1 MICTVSLNPALDK
14 YLRLPELR
22 RGEPQEVVD
31 VVTSAGGKAVNV
43 SGVLRELG
51 QDVVL
56 IGFFGGYTGRYLL
69 EEIAREGISVD
80 PVHISQLTRT
90 AFVVVEDQGVETEI
104 VEPGA
109 PVTVR
114 ELDSLRAK
122 LRHAAPQADVVVL
135 SGSVPAGCPDDIYRL
150 LIADCGGHVPVL
162 LDTSRAWLAAVAGAA
177 AVPGCKPTLIK
188 PNRREAEI
196 LLGRRLQQPE
206 DFAAALHQWEQG
218 GIVTPTISDGAGGL
232 YGLHAGRVLRAVPPE
247 VRRVN
252 SVGSGDA
259 AVAGFAVGLA
269 RDLAV
274 PECLRLAAACGTAN
288 VLTREC
294 AQVHR
299 SDVERL
305 LPQVQLAEVTAG
317 VQSPT

>member
-22 RGEPQEVVD
+22 RGEHQEVAD

-43 SGVLRELG
+43 AGVLRELG
-51 QDVVL
+51 QEVVL
-56 IGFFGGYTGRYLL
+56 LGFFGGYTGKFLL

-80 PVHISQLTRT
+80 PVFIANPTRT
-90 AFVVVEDQGVETEI
+90 AFVVVEDNGAETEI

-109 PVTVR
+109 PVTAR

-122 LRHAAPQADVVVL
+122 LRHVVQQADVVVL
-135 SGSVPAGCPDDIYRL
+135 SGSVPVGCPDEIYRD
-150 LIADCGGHVPVL
+150 LIADCGGRVPVL
-162 LDTSRAWLAAVAGAA
+162 LDTSRKWLAAVAGANT
-177 AVPGCKPTLIK
+177 PGGKPTLIK
-188 PNRREAEI
+188 PNRREAEM
-196 LLGRRLQQPE
+196 LLGCRLERPE
-206 DFAAALHQWEQG
+206 DFAAALYQLGERG
-218 GIVTPTISDGAGGL
+218 VTMPTISDSGGGM
-232 YGLHAGRVLRAVPPE
+232 YCLHADQVHRAVPPA
-247 VRRVN
+247 VPRVN

-259 AVAGFAVGLA
+259 AVAGFATGLA
-269 RDLAV
+269 QGLPVA
-274 PECLRLAAACGTAN
+274 ECLRLAVACGTAN

-305 LPQVQLAEVTAG
+305 LEQVQLTSIATALR
-317 VQSPT
+317 SRS